1 MAPAVLL
8 NLVDSW
14 GTGFDRSDHSLI
26 SSSSLHFPGI
36 LDIDICCCSY
46 IYDCIHSP
54 WFRPLRPT
62 AGGRNQV
69 RVFRLRLIWVWVHTD
84 MWRTSDHVVWLS
96 EVRSEKSGE
105 TYHLPWPCII
115 IYRIPGSCVLTVH
128 WEEKRKWM
136 KNEASWSKW
145 SNWPF
150 CLWERIIRKNR
161 WLDDAIFLVYVS
173 MYNVMVRL
181 PLDNIEDTCLTFL
194 IGGISFFTC
203 IAQDTVLFWVPHTSP
218 LFDALPLNCS
228 TFLGFT

>member
-1 MAPAVLL
+1 MPYHTILSMIRLLAIHTTLVYLLWALTLIPPPCGLRPRGRNQVRAFRSPFLTRRWYALCVGSCKCINRERMAPAVLL

-115 IYRIPGSCVLTVH
+115 I
-128 WEEKRKWM
+128 
-136 KNEASWSKW
+136 
-145 SNWPF
+145 
-150 CLWERIIRKNR
+150 
-161 WLDDAIFLVYVS
+161 
-173 MYNVMVRL
+173 
-181 PLDNIEDTCLTFL
+181 
-194 IGGISFFTC
+194 
-203 IAQDTVLFWVPHTSP
+203 
-218 LFDALPLNCS
+218 
-228 TFLGFT
+228 

>member
-1 MAPAVLL
+1 MLISMFWCCLHIAYVLSILCPAVWCPCPEMITHYWCNVQDMSRPCPGHVLDVSSKLSIWSFFGHALEGQCQLSLCVGSCKCINRERMAPAVLL

-84 MWRTSDHVVWLS
+84 MWR
-96 EVRSEKSGE
+96 
-105 TYHLPWPCII
+105 Y
-115 IYRIPGSCVLTVH
+115 
-128 WEEKRKWM
+128 
-136 KNEASWSKW
+136 
-145 SNWPF
+145 
-150 CLWERIIRKNR
+150 
-161 WLDDAIFLVYVS
+161 
-173 MYNVMVRL
+173 
-181 PLDNIEDTCLTFL
+181 L
-194 IGGISFFTC
+194 IM
-203 IAQDTVLFWVPHTSP
+203 
-218 LFDALPLNCS
+218 
-228 TFLGFT
+228 